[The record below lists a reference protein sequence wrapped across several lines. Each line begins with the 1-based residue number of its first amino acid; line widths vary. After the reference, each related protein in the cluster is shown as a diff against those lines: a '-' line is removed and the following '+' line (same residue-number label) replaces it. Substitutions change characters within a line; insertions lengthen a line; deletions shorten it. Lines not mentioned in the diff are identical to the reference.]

1 MPSVLCKLKKGNPE
15 DQVPQLGLIPE
26 DDVVHGHC
34 PYDSKSLH
42 LSLEGHV
49 STPAGL
55 FLQMLSKDMVSA
67 VGGEDV
73 PIPSGLG
80 VEDDMD
86 GSDDEP
92 AEVLA
97 AREARAE

>member
-1 MPSVLCKLKKGNPE
+1 MVMC
-15 DQVPQLGLIPE
+15 QLLWGSSYRCYPRTWYL
-26 DDVVHGHC
+26 
-34 PYDSKSLH
+34 LW
-42 LSLEGHV
+42 
-49 STPAGL
+49 
-55 FLQMLSKDMVSA
+55 
-67 VGGEDV
+67 GEDV